1 MPYYRYKAQ
10 DDLGEATEGIIQAAS
25 QGVAADILSDKGY
38 TITSISEEK
47 IGFFEKSLSFLNR
60 VKIQDLVIFSRQL
73 SVTVSATIPLVQ
85 GLKILVGQTE
95 SPVLKMIISEIADD
109 VEGGAK
115 LSSALSRHPEVFS
128 DFFINIIKSGE
139 TSGKLDEVLN
149 YLADQ
154 QEKDYDLISKIKG
167 AMIYPVFIVSGLVVV
182 GALMMIF
189 VIPQLTSILAETG
202 VELPLST
209 RVLIFLSGFLV
220 AWWWALIITIIG
232 LVILL
237 RILTREGK
245 GKYLLDLLKFKL
257 PIFGELFKR
266 IVIIRFTRSLHTLTT
281 GGVALIKSLEIV
293 ADVVGNEV
301 YKELIKETI
310 LEVEDGNPIA
320 TVFLQ
325 SKDVP
330 PMVSQMLNLGEKTGR
345 MDDILDKLANFYTRE
360 LDNMVNNLVT
370 LLEPLI
376 MLVMGVAVGVLVS
389 AIILPLYSL
398 ASAL

>member
-47 IGFFEKSLSFLNR
+47 IGFFEKSLGFLNR

-167 AMIYPVFIVSGLVVV
+167 AMIYPAFIVSGLVVV

-360 LDNMVNNLVT
+360 LNNMVNNLVT